1 MQSIQVS
8 SSLHCCSCCWYFVVF
23 LSGLLNFVSFAN
35 KKIFFLFANIFLSCT
50 YWEVFIASR
59 ENMHWT
65 MSGSSRFNRWISILN
80 FIDWNFQMQSD
91 AFWKAKNNNFIRKKF
106 QRNLFQHPRAITKKQ
121 EKKCHPKLWLN
132 FFLSLFYIYK
142 CNRLSSTNLS
152 VFKNNKYKKNCLQ
165 NIVNDS
171 IKTRDII
178 IYVEENI

>member
-1 MQSIQVS
+1 M
-8 SSLHCCSCCWYFVVF
+8 
-23 LSGLLNFVSFAN
+23 
-35 KKIFFLFANIFLSCT
+35 FANIFLSCT

-152 VFKNNKYKKNCLQ
+152 VFKNNKYKKKLSSKHCEWFHQ
-165 NIVNDS
+165 NERYNHLCRRKYLKLLFIQIHNRSNLKWLIV
-171 IKTRDII
+171 RL
-178 IYVEENI
+178 